1 MQITAC
7 KNSNHLILQGAGQ
20 LKDVSSWTV
29 NGLVSTQGVLGT
41 IDAGGNYLKL
51 PTATVIGKNI
61 TNAQRM
67 DNWLLWIQGSAT
79 ASSYSSTNAQLY
91 MAYANGKYYIC
102 WASYEFTVRNN
113 MEFMLNAVI
122 PINTIS

>member
-1 MQITAC
+1 MMCQH
-7 KNSNHLILQGAGQ
+7 SL
-20 LKDVSSWTV
+20 
-29 NGLVSTQGVLGT
+29 LGT
-41 IDAGGNYLKL
+41 IDAEGNYLNL
-51 PTATVIGKNI
+51 PLTAINGKNI
-61 TNAQRM
+61 SNARRM

-79 ASSYSSTNAQLY
+79 VSPYPSTNAQLY

-102 WASYEFTVRNN
+102 WVSYEFTVQNN